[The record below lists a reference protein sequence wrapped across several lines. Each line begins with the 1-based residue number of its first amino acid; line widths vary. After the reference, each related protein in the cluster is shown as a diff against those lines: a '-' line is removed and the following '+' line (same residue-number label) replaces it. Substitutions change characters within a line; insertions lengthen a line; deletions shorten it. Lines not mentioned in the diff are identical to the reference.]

1 MPSIA
6 PTPAVALLPKVVER
20 LHLRDDRGQALD
32 GMNHLGDGNP
42 SIGLIVHPGHVG
54 SAIPQS
60 RGADLG
66 RVLVV
71 QMGRLEKV
79 QFVGHGETR
88 RHLYPHRIS
97 PRIGASQRRVQAGYV
112 LLRETTNNPLTKKCT
127 FIQGTSTPFNPLP
140 FLPPV
145 GEPAATAHSRIC
157 DTPSLSTVDSHRRG
171 PFPAPR
177 AAAHPSPPRHP
188 WVAAHSFTAVT
199 SSPWRNWPGA
209 CALGPF
215 LLASACACRWPGGQC
230 RPRIHRLHCPLTPLP
245 RGRHSEAD
253 GVIS

>member
-157 DTPSLSTVDSHRRG
+157 DTPSLSTVDSHSARSGSRASSAAAVSPQPLSAGRRASFHRRDLLPMAELAG
-171 PFPAPR
+171 RMCARPFSSRFGMRVPMAGRAVQTTDTPAALPAHSAAQR
-177 AAAHPSPPRHP
+177 AAQRS
-188 WVAAHSFTAVT
+188 
-199 SSPWRNWPGA
+199 
-209 CALGPF
+209 
-215 LLASACACRWPGGQC
+215 
-230 RPRIHRLHCPLTPLP
+230 
-245 RGRHSEAD
+245 
-253 GVIS
+253 